1 MNTKILLLWLAICSL
16 NFQLLADETEK
27 APVAQQEFTE
37 QEMKALFQLYADSIE
52 KTIKY
57 KTGQIVLRGDLAT
70 IDVPKGFKYIDAAN
84 AKTILVDVWGNP
96 PYETEDKPLGML
108 VQENF
113 SLIGKDNSFVIE
125 MTFVDDGYI
134 KDDDAKDIDYS
145 ELLTSMQEDTK
156 AANDYRKKEGYPT
169 VDFIGWASDPFYDA
183 ENKKLHWAK
192 ELQFEG
198 DEINTLNY
206 DIRVLGRK
214 GFLKLT
220 AISDMQTLA
229 NVKNNI
235 NPVLQSINFNEGHRY
250 GDFNPDLDE
259 VAAYGIGGLIAGKV
273 LLKTGLIAK
282 LGLVLAKSWKI
293 ILLAFAGLAGVFGKF
308 FRRKENV

>member
-1 MNTKILLLWLAICSL
+1 MNTKLLLLGLILCSL
-16 NFQLLADETEK
+16 NFQLLADETK
-27 APVAQQEFTE
+27 KDTLVQQQFTE
-37 QEMKALFQLYADSIE
+37 QEMKALYQQYADSIE
-52 KTIKY
+52 QTIEY
-57 KTGQIVLRGDLAT
+57 KTGQIVMDDLAT
-70 IDVPKGFKYIDAAN
+70 IDVPKGFKYIDADD
-84 AKTILVDVWGNP
+84 AKTILIDVWGNP
-96 PYETEDKPLGML
+96 PYEPDAKPLGML

-113 SLIGKDNSFVIE
+113 SLTSGDDSFVIE

-134 KDDDAKDIDYS
+134 KDDDAKEIDYDK
-145 ELLTSMQEDTK
+145 LLESMQEDTK
-156 AANDYRKKEGYPT
+156 ASNAFRKEEGYPT

-192 ELQFEG
+192 ELKFEE
-198 DEINTLNY
+198 DDINTLNY

-250 GDFNPDLDE
+250 SDFNPDLDK

-282 LGLVLAKSWKI
+282 LGLILAKSWKI
-293 ILLAFAGLAGVFGKF
+293 ILIAFAGLAGVFGKF
-308 FRRKENV
+308 FRRKETI